1 MLKVILIGLICFGAF
16 VLLGAYLPSSTHTA
30 FTVSGHAIPWI
41 ALGVCGCAFLGY
53 KAIK

>member
-30 FTVSGHAIPWI
+30 FNVSGHAIPWI
-41 ALGVCGCAFLGY
+41 ALGVCACGFLGY

>member
-1 MLKVILIGLICFGAF
+1 MLKFFLITLIAFGAF
-16 VLLGAYLPSSTHTA
+16 IALGLLIPTSTHTA
-30 FTVSGHAIPWI
+30 FTIAGRNIPWI

>member
-30 FTVSGHAIPWI
+30 FTISGHAIPWI
-41 ALGVCGCAFLGY
+41 ALGVCACGFLGY

>member
-1 MLKVILIGLICFGAF
+1 MVKFFLIALIAFGAF
-16 VLLGAYLPSSTHTA
+16 MLLGIYLPSSTHTA
-30 FTVSGHAIPWI
+30 FSVSGHAIPWI

>member
-16 VLLGAYLPSSTHTA
+16 ILLGAFLPSSTHTA

-41 ALGVCGCAFLGY
+41 ALGVLGCAFAGY